1 MKIYKKLKSIIFY
14 MSIEEQK
21 RDLIE
26 EKNKV
31 FDLQAKTKQTERER
45 ELNLRERKLEEREN
59 ILEQKEEILLNAW
72 GDIQYIRDS
81 IYDSLEIFDN
91 RVSDELLQLKGLLN
105 RLRGYN
111 FKK

>member
-1 MKIYKKLKSIIFY
+1 

-26 EKNKV
+26 EKN
-31 FDLQAKTKQTERER
+31 KQTERER

-59 ILEQKEEILLNAW
+59 ILEQKEEILLNMW

-81 IYDSLEIFDN
+81 INDSLEIFNN
-91 RVSDELLQLKGLLN
+91 RVSDDLLQLKGLLS
-105 RLRGYN
+105 RLKGYN
-111 FKK
+111 LNTY

>member
-1 MKIYKKLKSIIFY
+1 

-45 ELNLRERKLEEREN
+45 ELNLRERKLEKRQN
-59 ILEQKEEILLNAW
+59 ILEQKEEILLNMW

-81 IYDSLEIFDN
+81 IYDCLEIFNN
-91 RVSDELLQLKGLLN
+91 RVSDELLQLKGLLS
-105 RLRGYN
+105 RLKGYN
-111 FKK
+111 FKTY

>member
-1 MKIYKKLKSIIFY
+1 MKIYKKYKSIIFY

-59 ILEQKEEILLNAW
+59 ILEQKEEILLNMW

-91 RVSDELLQLKGLLN
+91 RVSDELLHMKGLLKSIK
-105 RLRGYN
+105 RL
-111 FKK
+111 

>member
-1 MKIYKKLKSIIFY
+1 

-59 ILEQKEEILLNAW
+59 ILEQKEEILLNIW

-81 IYDSLEIFDN
+81 IYDCLKIFDN

-111 FKK
+111 FKTY

>member
-1 MKIYKKLKSIIFY
+1 

-59 ILEQKEEILLNAW
+59 ILEQKEEILLNMW

-81 IYDSLEIFDN
+81 INDSLEIFN
-91 RVSDELLQLKGLLN
+91 NSVSDDLLQMKGLLSQLKGF
-105 RLRGYN
+105 N
-111 FKK
+111 FKTY

>member
-1 MKIYKKLKSIIFY
+1 

-45 ELNLRERKLEEREN
+45 ELNLWERKLEEREK
-59 ILEQKEEILLNAW
+59 ILEQKEEILLNMW
-72 GDIQYIRDS
+72 GDIQNIIDS
-81 IYDSLEIFDN
+81 MNERLEIFN
-91 RVSDELLQLKGLLN
+91 NSVSDDLVEMKGLLN
-105 RLRGYN
+105 RLKGY
-111 FKK
+111 

>member
-1 MKIYKKLKSIIFY
+1 

-59 ILEQKEEILLNAW
+59 ILEQKEEILLNTW

-81 IYDSLEIFDN
+81 INDSLEILHN
-91 RVSDELLQLKGLLN
+91 RVSDDLLHMKGLLKSIK
-105 RLRGYN
+105 RL
-111 FKK
+111 

>member
-1 MKIYKKLKSIIFY
+1 

-31 FDLQAKTKQTERER
+31 FDLQTKTKQTERER

-59 ILEQKEEILLNAW
+59 ILEQKEEKLLKMW
-72 GDIQYIRDS
+72 GDIQSIRDT
-81 IYDSLEIFDN
+81 INDSFEFFDN
-91 RVSDELLQLKGLLN
+91 SVSDDLLHMKCLLN
-105 RLRGYN
+105 LLKGYN
-111 FKK
+111 FKTY

>member
-1 MKIYKKLKSIIFY
+1 

-59 ILEQKEEILLNAW
+59 ILEQKEEILLNMW

-81 IYDSLEIFDN
+81 IYKNLEIFDN
-91 RVSDELLQLKGLLN
+91 SVSDDLLHMKGLLN
-105 RLRGYN
+105 RLKGYN
-111 FKK
+111 LKTY